1 MTRAGLTI
9 AACITNIRYNMQ
21 TIKDSNP
28 PETDYYQVDRGM
40 FLEWLGMTMTMWNKL
55 EELEKQM
62 DEAIRALELR

>member
-28 PETDYYQVDRGM
+28 PETEFYRVKRDM
-40 FLEWLGMTMTMWNKL
+40 FLEWLGMTMTRWNKL

-62 DEAIRALELR
+62 DEVVRALEMR